1 MKKIDVDKV
10 LVFLGLT
17 YLFLPLFVF
26 FNTYLNLIGVIVS
39 LIFFYFFYKLF
50 LILSN
55 KKTSLLNKNNL
66 VYWMLA
72 IVLIMIWVYLSGVGG
87 FAYQNDDFWARN
99 AIYRDL
105 INYNWPV
112 TYDLSKEPAYVVNL
126 LGNDRVAFSYYYI
139 FWLPIALISKIFNLS
154 WFASNLL
161 LYFYV
166 FLGLMLVLYF
176 LNRKFGKR
184 SYIAL
189 ILLVLFSGLDII
201 EFFVANDYL
210 PKIEHIEWYGDYF
223 YQYSSNTTQL
233 FWIFNQSIPIWL
245 LMSLLLNLD
254 NKEYSLG
261 LCALAF
267 AYSPWAMIGL
277 LPYMFYIF
285 IKNVKDSINFGNIS
299 ICLLMLVIFG
309 TFYFCGQKGS
319 NAFHISFMYF
329 DSSYKAYLMLM
340 LLEVV
345 VYFLL
350 IGRNRYEYYYV
361 TLLSLILIPF
371 IQDESL
377 NFCMRAS
384 IPALFMLMYYVIRSL
399 YDNGKML
406 KIITV
411 IVLLIG
417 AYTPFTEI
425 YRSVDNTL
433 NWHDYIIRDEIYSF
447 GDTHYN
453 GDDREESIKMISD
466 QFFAYDYQDSFFF
479 KYLAKRG

>member
-1 MKKIDVDKV
+1 M
-10 LVFLGLT
+10 
-17 YLFLPLFVF
+17 
-26 FNTYLNLIGVIVS
+26 
-39 LIFFYFFYKLF
+39 
-50 LILSN
+50 
-55 KKTSLLNKNNL
+55 
-66 VYWMLA
+66 
-72 IVLIMIWVYLSGVGG
+72 
-87 FAYQNDDFWARN
+87 
-99 AIYRDL
+99 
-105 INYNWPV
+105 
-112 TYDLSKEPAYVVNL
+112 
-126 LGNDRVAFSYYYI
+126 
-139 FWLPIALISKIFNLS
+139 
-154 WFASNLL
+154 
-161 LYFYV
+161 
-166 FLGLMLVLYF
+166 
-176 LNRKFGKR
+176 
-184 SYIAL
+184 
-189 ILLVLFSGLDII
+189 LFSGLDVIR
-201 EFFVANDYL
+201 FVIRNNYL
-210 PKIEHIEWYGDYF
+210 PTIEHIEWYGDFF

-233 FWIFNQSIPIWL
+233 FWVFNQSVPVWL
-245 LMSLLLNLD
+245 LMSILLNS
-254 NKEYSLG
+254 NEYSLG

-267 AYSPWAMIGL
+267 AYSPWAMFGL

-285 IKNVKDSINFGNIS
+285 IKNVKGSINFGNIS

-309 TFYFCGQKGS
+309 AFYFCGQKGS

-329 DSSYKAYLMLM
+329 NSSYKAYLMLI
-340 LLEVV
+340 LLEAV
-345 VYFLL
+345 VYSLL

-361 TLLSLILIPF
+361 TLLSLLLIPF

-384 IPALFMLMYYVIRSL
+384 IPALFMLMYYMIRSL
-399 YDNGKML
+399 YDNGKVL